1 MWGQDLKVSLAL
13 DFGENALDFPGS
25 VLDNRENPLYFAD
38 KGTDLLAAKVQT
50 SFDERYRPLWTKG
63 TDLFEAK
70 VQTSLRQRYRR
81 LYGKGTD
88 VFHRVVQRVSPKVQ
102 GVSRFV
108 QGISPKVQRVFSGAH
123 SLYMAPVM
131 GRQASRPLAGGG
143 T

>member
-50 SFDERYRPLWTKG
+50 SFDERYRPPSVKG
-63 TDLFEAK
+63 TDLFGRK
-70 VQTSLRQRYRR
+70 VQTSLQQRYRR

-88 VFHRVVQRVSPKVQ
+88 LFYRVVQGVSPKVQ

-108 QGISPKVQRVFSGAH
+108 QDVLPKFRRFWRWRV
-123 SLYMAPVM
+123 
-131 GRQASRPLAGGG
+131 LA
-143 T
+143 

>member
-1 MWGQDLKVSLAL
+1 M
-13 DFGENALDFPGS
+13 
-25 VLDNRENPLYFAD
+25 DNLGNPLYFAD
-38 KGTDLLAAKVQT
+38 KGTDVFASKVQT